1 MPDIKK
7 GGRLIEDQEFRFL
20 ADGASQKNAL
30 LLSITRVPEQDVR
43 KVFAL
48 HHGKG
53 IPDFFLIFPGQD
65 PEPAGIRIPPGSG
78 HIKTRHKLRIGRPVM
93 TTAVFFA
100 NSWSEYSPI
109 PLAVQINTP
118 AQRRKLTDDAL

>member
-53 IPDFFLIFPGQD
+53 IPDFFLSSPD
-65 PEPAGIRIPPGSG
+65 RIPNRPVYGYRPAAATSKHVISSGS
-78 HIKTRHKLRIGRPVM
+78 GRPVM

-109 PLAVQINTP
+109 PCRP
-118 AQRRKLTDDAL
+118 DKHSRPGRKLTDDAL

>member
-7 GGRLIEDQEFRFL
+7 GGRLIEDQVFRFL

-78 HIKTRHKLRIGRPVM
+78 HIKTRHKLRIRPPGHDHGSLFRKLMVGI
-93 TTAVFFA
+93 F
-100 NSWSEYSPI
+100 PD
-109 PLAVQINTP
+109 PPAVQINTP

>member
-53 IPDFFLIFPGQD
+53 VPDFFLIFPGQD
-65 PEPAGIRIPPGSG
+65 PR
-78 HIKTRHKLRIGRPVM
+78 TGRY
-93 TTAVFFA
+93 TDTARQR
-100 NSWSEYSPI
+100 PH
-109 PLAVQINTP
+109 QNTS
-118 AQRRKLTDDAL
+118 